1 MKKFFLVLFFL
12 FLWTAPVF
20 GGYCQNGDKGFKSS
34 AAIGRYLNDL
44 AANSSGFAVTR
55 VIGTT
60 QGSPGRPGKKIVA
73 LLIGKNASWSDNT
86 KPTVIIT
93 GSIHGNEWATP
104 EVCIGIA
111 EYLLD
116 NKDNDSPARDDKGLI
131 INDDAVRE
139 LDQAH
144 RRSSDNTSS
153 EPDRIKAAARLQDKP
168 IVPRIV
174 SVREL
179 LQSIQIIII
188 PVLNPAGYDYCFL
201 PEGRASYYG
210 AGWRENRRI
219 HDPLTNRTICY
230 RQDGTAYDTPP
241 ADAEHCFLA
250 DYDDE
255 GDVEE
260 ESVIVCESRDD
271 TTIHLFHPELSVAS
285 SEMFDAVYRSSNPER
300 VICASPRRRV
310 WKTQWADDDETP
322 VKMEVAL
329 ADGYLGESQGVDLNR
344 NFQYKWDL
352 TKNQKHLFIR
362 SRSFGSRI
370 YRGERKISE
379 NETKVMEKLVA
390 KKNVVALIDY
400 HSGSTQVLYPYAY
413 STGARV
419 EGTFLGGK
427 SGKSDL
433 EVFRRITKKI
443 ASILNRHDRGDKSI
457 VNFTAAQN
465 YNNTS
470 VASGVARDC
479 YYRTEKIAAINI
491 EVHDK
496 RYIYGDEEFRS
507 IVPKICRTN
516 VPGAVWFLFW
526 AAGLGDR

>member
-1 MKKFFLVLFFL
+1 MKNFFLVLSL
-12 FLWTAPVF
+12 LLLWTVPVF

-44 AANSSGFAVTR
+44 AANSSGFAVART
-55 VIGTT
+55 IGMT
-60 QGSPGRPGKKIVA
+60 QATSGQPGKKIVA
-73 LLIGKNASWSDNT
+73 LLIGKNASWNDTT
-86 KPTVIIT
+86 KATVIIT
-93 GSIHGNEWATP
+93 GAIHGNEWATP

-111 EYLLD
+111 EYLLE
-116 NKDNDSPARDDKGLI
+116 NKDNDTPARDDKGFI
-131 INDDAVRE
+131 INDEAVRAIE
-139 LDQAH
+139 RAGKTTG
-144 RRSSDNTSS
+144 R
-153 EPDRIKAAARLQDKP
+153 KQDGM
-168 IVPRIV
+168 IVPQIV

-179 LQSIQIIII
+179 LQTIQVIII
-188 PVLNPAGYDYCFL
+188 PVLNPDGYDFCFL
-201 PEGRASYYG
+201 PEGRSSYYG
-210 AGWRENRRI
+210 AGWRENRRL
-219 HDPLTNRTICY
+219 HKPLQDTTICY
-230 RQDGTAYDTPP
+230 RRDGTAFDKPP

-260 ESVIVCESRDD
+260 ESVIICQSRDGK
-271 TTIHLFHPELSVAS
+271 TIHLFHPELSVAS
-285 SEMFDAVYRSSNPER
+285 SEMFDAVYRSNNPKR
-300 VICASPRRRV
+300 VICASPRRRT
-310 WKTQWADDDETP
+310 WKTNWAADDDTP
-322 VKMEVAL
+322 VKMAVAL
-329 ADGYLGESQGVDLNR
+329 DDGYFGESRGVDLNR

-370 YRGERKISE
+370 YRGARKISE
-379 NETKVMEKLVA
+379 SETMVMEKLVA
-390 KKNVVALIDY
+390 EKNIIALIDY

-413 STGARV
+413 STKARV
-419 EGTFLGGK
+419 EGTFLGNG

-433 EVFRRITKKI
+433 EVFRQITKKI
-443 ASILNRHDRGDKSI
+443 AAILNRHDRGEKSI

-465 YNNTS
+465 YNNSS

-479 YYRTEKIAAINI
+479 YYRNEKIAAINI

-507 IVPKICRTN
+507 IVPEICKTN